1 MNRPLRGCGRVRRVA
16 SAAGLPFLAALLIA
30 GCIAASDVLLSP
42 AGADSG
48 GSPGAWIIGE
58 TAGPVDVQI
67 AGGAPWTPAQPGAAL
82 TGPATVRTGPDGGA
96 TLTRDDDRIVLSA
109 STTVR
114 LPGPDQADSAT
125 RIVQSEG
132 EAFFEVGPRPGWTF
146 SVDTPYLAVVVKGT
160 KFGVDVSEAG
170 TSVAVSEGRVQVER
184 PGRDPADVSAGQ
196 TAQSGVAPGADI
208 SIGETPESSTEVDMD
223 SLAPGPAEGDISAG
237 ETGESAS
244 DGSGADGGGSSNGN
258 SGGASAG
265 NSGGASAGNGASDS
279 RSSENSSGNSAGNG
293 DGNSGDASAN
303 GNGKSEPGKGQGND

>member
-1 MNRPLRGCGRVRRVA
+1 MNRPLRDCGRVRRIA
-16 SAAGLPFLAALLIA
+16 SAAGLPFLVALLIA
-30 GCIAASDVLLSP
+30 GCIAGSGVLFSP

-48 GSPGAWIIGE
+48 SSPDAWIIGE
-58 TAGPVDVQI
+58 TAGPVEVQI
-67 AGGAPWTPAQPGAAL
+67 AGGAPWTPAEPGATL

-114 LPGPDQADSAT
+114 LPGPEQGDSAT
-125 RIVQSEG
+125 RIVQPEG

-184 PGRDPADVSAGQ
+184 PGREAADVSAGQ
-196 TAQSGVAPGADI
+196 TARSGVAPGSDI
-208 SIGETPESSTEVDMD
+208 SIDETTESSAEAPEAAVDVNSLASGTAEVDPSAAD
-223 SLAPGPAEGDISAG
+223 AGKSAG
-237 ETGESAS
+237 DS
-244 DGSGADGGGSSNGN
+244 SGVNGGGSSDG

-265 NSGGASAGNGASDS
+265 NSAGANDAG
-279 RSSENSSGNSAGNG
+279 SSGNPGGNG
-293 DGNSGDASAN
+293 VGNGNGNSGNASAN
-303 GNGKSEPGKGQGND
+303 GNGKSNPGKAPGKD